1 MEMQKVQPVASA
13 GFFIRVSDRE
23 KEMHQWIQ
31 FLVMRNLP
39 VSFVDCPYTRNIVK
53 LKPVSARSVQTHIL
67 SLHSVVREAICKL
80 LPLKFVIMFD
90 GWSDGTQHYIAAAA
104 SFTRIVNGKEEA
116 QQTMLSMAPLLSGGI
131 HGMRAKDHLDHL
143 SKVLRIYGRDCC
155 DILCL
160 VGDNCSVNQS
170 MARTLNIPLLGC
182 ASHKFNLAVRRWI
195 AGQPDLVAILDKV
208 RNAADDSPC
217 NNKIASN
224 SFLALALCRLVK
236 L

>member
-1 MEMQKVQPVASA
+1 
-13 GFFIRVSDRE
+13 
-23 KEMHQWIQ
+23 
-31 FLVMRNLP
+31 
-39 VSFVDCPYTRNIVK
+39 
-53 LKPVSARSVQTHIL
+53 
-67 SLHSVVREAICKL
+67 
-80 LPLKFVIMFD
+80 
-90 GWSDGTQHYIAAAA
+90 
-104 SFTRIVNGKEEA
+104 
-116 QQTMLSMAPLLSGGI
+116 MAPLLSGGI

-160 VGDNCSVNQS
+160 VGDNGSVNQS

-195 AGQPDLVAILDKV
+195 AGQPDLVAILYMV
-208 RNAADDSPC
+208 RNAANDLPC

>member
-1 MEMQKVQPVASA
+1 
-13 GFFIRVSDRE
+13 
-23 KEMHQWIQ
+23 
-31 FLVMRNLP
+31 
-39 VSFVDCPYTRNIVK
+39 
-53 LKPVSARSVQTHIL
+53 
-67 SLHSVVREAICKL
+67 
-80 LPLKFVIMFD
+80 MFD

-104 SFTRIVNGKEEA
+104 LFTRIVNGKEGA

-143 SKVLRIYGRDCC
+143 SKVLRIYYGRDCC

-170 MARTLNIPLLGC
+170 MARTLNILLLGC
-182 ASHKFNLAVRRWI
+182 ASHKFNHAVRQWI

-208 RNAADDSPC
+208 RYAGDDSPC
-217 NNKIASN
+217 NKIASN
-224 SFLALALCRLVK
+224 SFLALAVCRLVK